1 MHPTF
6 SDRIGKLRGSNNE
19 GVLALVLILLIVG
32 MSIANPTFFT
42 LNTGFSILRSAIV
55 PVVFALGVLIVVIT
69 GGIDVSFAAV
79 AIFAGY
85 STVTFCLSLGFDPGL
100 PGIFLMAIAIGAIL
114 GLING
119 VVIARFNL
127 PTLIVTLGTQGIFFG
142 AMYTYVGATYYAE
155 LPGSMAALATT
166 NLLDVTTS
174 SGRAYLHVLVV
185 PVLLLCLFVAWVLK
199 RTMFGRSLYAMGG
212 DLEAARRA
220 GFRVKTTQLWVYVSV
235 GALASIAGVIHIVLS
250 RSANPRDLVGGELDI
265 IAAVVLGGASIFG
278 GRGSVIGTVLGV
290 ILVQVI
296 KNSLLLVGVPSAW
309 LRTAVGV
316 LLVIGVGIQA
326 IAARRK
332 SRRMRVIDD
341 GDLNDPNAGKHSGP
355 TTDDSTSDGSTSTE
369 KVDA

>member
-1 MHPTF
+1 M
-6 SDRIGKLRGSNNE
+6 DQLRRLRGANNE
-19 GVLALVLILLIVG
+19 GVLALVLLGLVIA

-55 PVVFALGVLIVVIT
+55 PVIFALGVLIVVIT

-85 STVTFCLSLGFDPGL
+85 STVTFCLATGFDPGL
-100 PGIFLMAIAIGAIL
+100 LGIFLIAVTAGALL

-119 VVIARFNL
+119 VVIARFSL

-155 LPGSMAALATT
+155 LPGSMAALATS
-166 NLLDVTTS
+166 NLVDVTTS
-174 SGRAYLHVLVV
+174 AGRAYLHILVV
-185 PVLLLCLFVAWVLK
+185 PVLLLNVFVAWVLK
-199 RTMFGRSLYAMGG
+199 RTMFGRSLYAIGG
-212 DLEAARRA
+212 DIEAARRA
-220 GFRVKTTQLWVYVSV
+220 GFRVKRTQVWVYVAV
-235 GALASIAGVIHIVLS
+235 GALAAIAGVSHIVLS

-316 LLVIGVGIQA
+316 LLVVGVGIQA
-326 IAARRK
+326 LSARRK

-341 GDLNDPNAGKHSGP
+341 VDTD
-355 TTDDSTSDGSTSTE
+355 TTTTK
-369 KVDA
+369 KVSA

>member
-1 MHPTF
+1 
-6 SDRIGKLRGSNNE
+6 
-19 GVLALVLILLIVG
+19 
-32 MSIANPTFFT
+32 
-42 LNTGFSILRSAIV
+42 
-55 PVVFALGVLIVVIT
+55 
-69 GGIDVSFAAV
+69 
-79 AIFAGY
+79 
-85 STVTFCLSLGFDPGL
+85 VTFCLTLGFDPGIV
-100 PGIFLMAIAIGAIL
+100 GILLMALVIGSVL
-114 GLING
+114 GSING
-119 VVIARFNL
+119 IVIARFGL

-142 AMYTYVGATYYAE
+142 AMYTYVGANYYAE

-220 GFRVKTTQLWVYVSV
+220 GFRVKRTQIWVYVSV
-235 GALASIAGVIHIVLS
+235 GALASLAGVIHIVLS

-290 ILVQVI
+290 LLVQVI

-309 LRTAVGV
+309 LRTAVGL
-316 LLVIGVGIQA
+316 LLVIGVGVQA

-332 SRRMRVIDD
+332 YRQMRVIDD
-341 GDLNDPNAGKHSGP
+341 VD
-355 TTDDSTSDGSTSTE
+355 TE
-369 KVDA
+369 KSEKVAS

>member
-1 MHPTF
+1 MGAL
-6 SDRIGKLRGSNNE
+6 SRLRGANNE
-19 GVLALVLILLIVG
+19 GILALVLLGLIVA

-42 LNTGFSILRSAIV
+42 LNTGFSILRSSIV
-55 PVVFALGVLIVVIT
+55 PVIFALGVLIVVIT
-69 GGIDVSFAAV
+69 GGIDVSFAAI

-85 STVTFCLSLGFDPGL
+85 ATVSFCLSAGYDPGL
-100 PGIFLMAIAIGAIL
+100 LGIFAIAIGVGAVL
-114 GLING
+114 GLVNG
-119 VVIARFNL
+119 VVIAQFNL

-166 NLLDVTTS
+166 NLLDVTTPE
-174 SGRAYLHVLVV
+174 GRAYLHVLVV
-185 PVLLLCLFVAWVLK
+185 PVLLLCVLVAWVLK

-220 GFRVKTTQLWVYVSV
+220 GFQVKRTQVSVYVLV
-235 GALASIAGVIHIVLS
+235 GALAAIAGVIHIVLS
-250 RSANPRDLVGGELDI
+250 RSANPRDLVGTELDI

-290 ILVQVI
+290 LLVQVI

-316 LLVIGVGIQA
+316 LLVVGVGIQA
-326 IAARRK
+326 IAARRD
-332 SRRMRVIDD
+332 SRRMRVIE
-341 GDLNDPNAGKHSGP
+341 DLDTAHK
-355 TTDDSTSDGSTSTE
+355 DE
-369 KVDA
+369 QKVAP